1 MNENNNY
8 NKLFECFSEMDIDGK
23 RNVVSEEIIRIS
35 YILKTCLNKYNEN
48 LIDEP
53 YNYRQGIDKELDESE
68 MLNKYF
74 KDLFYIKKELLNLLE
89 LIDKRGLK

>member
-1 MNENNNY
+1 M
-8 NKLFECFSEMDIDGK
+8 FSEMDIDGK
-23 RNVVSEEIIRIS
+23 RNAVSEEIIRIS
-35 YILKTCLNKYNEN
+35 YILKNCLNKYNEN

-89 LIDKRGLK
+89 LIDKKGLK